1 MENLL
6 THLVSDSHDPS
17 YSATLCEMEE
27 GSMSLLWIAVLGIV
41 ALLVL
46 VIVFRLHA
54 FVALLLV
61 SLGVGVAAGMPVD
74 SVIQSIQ
81 NGMGSTLGFIAVV
94 VGLGS
99 MFGAML
105 EESGGAQ
112 RLAKTLVDKLG
123 QDRASWAM
131 SIAGFL
137 ISIPVFFDVG
147 FIILVPL
154 VYSLARTTKRST
166 LYYAIPLLAGLAVT
180 HAFVPPTP
188 GPVAVAEVLN
198 ADLGRVVLYGML
210 SGIPTAIVA
219 GPLFGR
225 FIAGRIHLNVPDWV
239 EVGKGELP
247 EEKMPRFGLVLSLIL
262 LPIAL
267 IVAGS
272 FADLTAKS
280 LAAQNLAVPALY
292 KILGFVGHP
301 FTALIIATLLAFYTL
316 GTMRGLTLEAVQKI
330 ATRSLGPAGL
340 IILVTGAGGVFK
352 QVLIDSKIGDVM
364 AQSMGQLGLS
374 PILLAFLIAAVV
386 RIAQGSATVAMMTAA
401 GFMAP
406 ILTAFPDV
414 DSAWVTIAIAAGST
428 IFSHVN
434 DSGFWLVKQYLG
446 MDEKTTFKTWTVME
460 TIIALVGVT
469 CVLIL
474 SRFI

>member
-406 ILTAFPDV
+406 ILTAFPGV